1 MMYAD
6 PAELKRMQQ
15 RVERRVRGKVLYYL
29 HLGIAFICSTLAMLS
44 IFISFFTGYGSV
56 YGWSRVLA
64 PFQVVLFFGFTLSAH
79 TLLRWLNH
87 MAERTRQSEME
98 RELRRAGYYGE
109 IEKRKREADA
119 FARLTDDGELAY
131 EDSDL
136 STASARR

>member
-1 MMYAD
+1 MYAD

-29 HLGIAFICSTLAMLS
+29 HLGIAFLCSSLAMLS
-44 IFISFFTGYGSV
+44 IFISFFTGYSSI
-56 YGWSRVLA
+56 YSWSYILA
-64 PFQVVLFFGFTLSAH
+64 PFQVVLFFGFTVSVH

-87 MAERTRQSEME
+87 MAERTREREME

-119 FARLTDDGELAY
+119 FARLSDDGELVY
-131 EDSDL
+131 DESDL
-136 STASARR
+136 SAAGARR